1 MVLRSQT
8 ITNSERR
15 YINSKVL
22 DLIEDFESYASMYD
36 EDAVYYMGTLFES
49 ENSPVLCDMIGSP
62 QYQTRIPVSEYMS
75 LLTSQSL
82 NTSIVIRDVKKGT
95 MSYSDGKWRIPVTFN
110 KDLAYIDKGGYLFSV
125 SSYYLKEFT
134 MTMNV
139 IYDTDRDV
147 CFIESIDGKL
157 SSEKTFPKGRF
168 LIIDDTDN
176 YDTDWQKH
184 FSTLT
189 VGGEPLEFNES
200 GYAILPNAE
209 PQVKDLDVIVV
220 TDTVGTG
227 FNYDVVKY
235 DFIPLNT
242 RLKLRYGMAPFG
254 AYDVTFKESDSEI
267 GNKSQAM
274 EFGVDLGFTFS
285 VGSASKMGFYFGAAL
300 SMSTLELALAQ
311 PLSYDYKYTAVNGNL
326 PSDNTPLYKTE
337 TRKYTVSDASEAV
350 RYTDLMV
357 PVYFEI
363 EHRLGKHAMFSWNL
377 GAKAYYALGAE
388 NTVPYT
394 VKVNDSVLNNQNKF
408 VEPNKYSK
416 DLDFDLSLMANIG
429 LDINLLKRRLY
440 LSLKGG
446 YEYGILQTYSSDTNP
461 YFSSS
466 SQSNVYPVVFDGSK
480 DVAVHSLISGVS
492 FRRSAIWLSAG
503 LKFKL

>member
-139 IYDTDRDV
+139 IYDRDRDV

-168 LIIDDTDN
+168 LIIDESLQTKRGAI
-176 YDTDWQKH
+176 TAAARTVSAPTRPTPSPPPSTI
-184 FSTLT
+184 FSYP
-189 VGGEPLEFNES
+189 VPPRDVCGGL
-200 GYAILPNAE
+200 
-209 PQVKDLDVIVV
+209 
-220 TDTVGTG
+220 
-227 FNYDVVKY
+227 
-235 DFIPLNT
+235 
-242 RLKLRYGMAPFG
+242 
-254 AYDVTFKESDSEI
+254 
-267 GNKSQAM
+267 
-274 EFGVDLGFTFS
+274 
-285 VGSASKMGFYFGAAL
+285 SASPP
-300 SMSTLELALAQ
+300 SIISPSPTTL
-311 PLSYDYKYTAVNGNL
+311 
-326 PSDNTPLYKTE
+326 
-337 TRKYTVSDASEAV
+337 
-350 RYTDLMV
+350 
-357 PVYFEI
+357 
-363 EHRLGKHAMFSWNL
+363 
-377 GAKAYYALGAE
+377 
-388 NTVPYT
+388 PYG
-394 VKVNDSVLNNQNKF
+394 S
-408 VEPNKYSK
+408 
-416 DLDFDLSLMANIG
+416 
-429 LDINLLKRRLY
+429 
-440 LSLKGG
+440 
-446 YEYGILQTYSSDTNP
+446 TYSSDP
-461 YFSSS
+461 SPS
-466 SQSNVYPVVFDGSK
+466 
-480 DVAVHSLISGVS
+480 DVTHLRDIAFLL
-492 FRRSAIWLSAG
+492 REQN
-503 LKFKL
+503 